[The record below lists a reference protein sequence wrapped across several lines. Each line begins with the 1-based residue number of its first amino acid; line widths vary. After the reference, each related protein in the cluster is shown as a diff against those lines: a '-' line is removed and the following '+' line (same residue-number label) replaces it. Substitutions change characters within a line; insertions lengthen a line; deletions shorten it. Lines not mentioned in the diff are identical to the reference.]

1 MSPCWEFF
9 IILSTVFENDIIL
22 HDNFLMKTNIFF
34 NLQLKTVYTFYNKSS
49 KYIMSTKYHFQ
60 TEFNIFYEN
69 SVFKKI
75 VVLILQPLLESF
87 ALNSI

>member
-1 MSPCWEFF
+1 
-9 IILSTVFENDIIL
+9 
-22 HDNFLMKTNIFF
+22 MKTNVFF
-34 NLQLKTVYTFYNKSS
+34 NLQLKTVYTFYNESS

-69 SVFKKI
+69 SVSKKI